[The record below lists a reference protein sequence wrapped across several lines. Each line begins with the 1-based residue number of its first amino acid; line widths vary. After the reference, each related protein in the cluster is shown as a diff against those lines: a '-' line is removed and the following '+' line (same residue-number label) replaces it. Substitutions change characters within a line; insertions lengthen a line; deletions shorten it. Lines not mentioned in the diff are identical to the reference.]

1 MGKGRI
7 ASRQMICVKGRI
19 RNGPAFF
26 VIQISIGVKLQ
37 IHSGSKVSGGKAL
50 IETLFNDVC
59 NINAVGREEETNLPF

>member
-1 MGKGRI
+1 LGKGRI

-50 IETLFNDVC
+50 IEAL
-59 NINAVGREEETNLPF
+59 